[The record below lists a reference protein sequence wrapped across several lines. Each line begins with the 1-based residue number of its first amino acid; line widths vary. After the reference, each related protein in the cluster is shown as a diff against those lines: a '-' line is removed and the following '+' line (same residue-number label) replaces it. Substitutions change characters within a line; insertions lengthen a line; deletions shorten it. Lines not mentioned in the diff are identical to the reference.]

1 MSGLAPEQAVDRL
14 DELHTLACDALRGAL
29 ARFTAS
35 GVPPT
40 PEERAAF
47 RYPELRVQWQP
58 AGAVPFTWRSWAK
71 FQSPGLYCTTITQPA
86 FPAAALAC
94 SGVHGSPTESC
105 HMIRRSPS

>member
-35 GVPPT
+35 GVPPS

-58 AGAVPFTWRSWAK
+58 SGAVPFTWRSWAK
-71 FQSPGLYCTTITQPA
+71 FQSPGL
-86 FPAAALAC
+86 
-94 SGVHGSPTESC
+94 
-105 HMIRRSPS
+105 